1 MPRFAWHSG
10 RAKTRCAPFN
20 LSSLI
25 LRRQCRIGAATFAAS
40 WARVCIRLLLVA
52 GATGAGIW
60 QALKSVIC
68 RCALCHAESS
78 ITSLLHTV
86 EHFFIFFTLARKSG
100 PARGQS
106 LEAQLLARIVRDLGE
121 PFDQLGLHPLLTIL
135 DHVLHLEQGLQ
146 ENEKQMHIPTSQTRF
161 CGMRVPYCTLL
172 CSRAGQPV
180 FVAFSAHLE
189 TCSNTYGQANTDR
202 RQRRHRR
209 DEEGAR
215 IHQA

>member
-1 MPRFAWHSG
+1 MSHRGRDFRRILGVCVYTPAPRG
-10 RAKTRCAPFN
+10 RGHGGGHLASIEVSDLPLRT
-20 LSSLI
+20 LS
-25 LRRQCRIGAATFAAS
+25 RRIFHHFSVAHCRAF
-40 WARVCIRLLLVA
+40 LY
-52 GATGAGIW
+52 
-60 QALKSVIC
+60 
-68 RCALCHAESS
+68 
-78 ITSLLHTV
+78 
-86 EHFFIFFTLARKSG
+86 FFTQARKSG

-146 ENEKQMHIPTSQTRF
+146 EIEKQMHIPTSQTRF

-189 TCSNTYGQANTDR
+189 TCSNTDKQTQTQKG
-202 RQRRHRR
+202 
-209 DEEGAR
+209 
-215 IHQA
+215 